1 MASFEQ
7 RDGIAIKAHQVE
19 GETPVKISLK
29 GRFADAMD
37 EHFSTHPTA
46 YFARKATLTRIAGAA
61 MLIIA
66 SPLILLLVVLVR
78 LTSPGP
84 GLYRQARCGRGGK
97 EFMMLKIRTMY
108 QDAESLSGPVWCKP
122 RDSRITPLGKLLR
135 LLHLDELPQLV
146 NVARGEMDLIGPRPE
161 RPVFVAKLQQ
171 TIPNYTARL
180 QVLPGVTGLAQINL
194 PPDETMDCVRRK
206 LLLDCAYIRQASFF
220 LDVRILACTFLRMF
234 GIRHGHAAKWMGV
247 QRHVTISAGQRAC
260 RPTSSWQNWQDSTY
274 VPDACLV
281 NGHADGL
288 KLVLNGV
295 QTAAVMD
302 PPDPASPE
310 GTLSYLAPRPR

>member
-1 MASFEQ
+1 MAMASFEQ
-7 RDGIAIKAHQVE
+7 RDGFAIKAHQVE
-19 GETPVKISLK
+19 GETSVKISPK
-29 GRFADAMD
+29 GRFANAVD

-46 YFARKATLTRIAGAA
+46 YFARKAKLTRIAGGL

-84 GLYRQARCGRGGK
+84 GLFRQARCGQGGK
-97 EFMMLKIRTMY
+97 EFMMFKIRTMY

-135 LLHLDELPQLV
+135 LLHLDELPQLM

-194 PPDETMDCVRRK
+194 PPDETMDCVRKK
-206 LLLDCAYIRQASFF
+206 LLLDCAYIREASFF

-247 QRHVTISAGQRAC
+247 QRHVHLVAETEL
-260 RPTSSWQNWQDSTY
+260 RPTSKARAFSSSRHATALATGDTTCIALN
-274 VPDACLV
+274 PGDA
-281 NGHADGL
+281 D
-288 KLVLNGV
+288 
-295 QTAAVMD
+295 
-302 PPDPASPE
+302 PE
-310 GTLSYLAPRPR
+310 GYLCEAEIEAVVDIAAYSALRPR